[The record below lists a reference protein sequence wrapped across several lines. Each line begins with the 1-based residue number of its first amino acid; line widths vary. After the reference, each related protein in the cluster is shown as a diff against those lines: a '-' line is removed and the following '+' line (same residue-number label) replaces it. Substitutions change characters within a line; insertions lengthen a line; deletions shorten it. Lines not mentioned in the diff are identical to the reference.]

1 MRAQLVALALLVTAA
16 TLTGCG
22 GGDSDEDKEAEEQL
36 RSSGAPTP
44 VCVDQAKETEIPAAF
59 PSDFPLPDGA
69 KVHATEERSGGRTIV
84 YAVVDSDEKD
94 VLKQLQD
101 AMKGAGFTLTEGE
114 VEEHDAESNW
124 TGNGYTGRWA
134 IREIAGCTGPDLRH
148 RPRPPRP
155 DPCGQVRPRRSRVTA
170 CRKAS

>member
-1 MRAQLVALALLVTAA
+1 MRAQLALVLVTAA
-16 TLTGCG
+16 ALTGCG
-22 GGDSDEDKEAEEQL
+22 GGDSDEDKKAEAQL

-94 VLKQLQD
+94 VLKVMQTD
-101 AMKGAGFTLTEGE
+101 VPDAGFELTEGE
-114 VEEHDAESNW
+114 VEERDAESNW
-124 TGNGYTGRWA
+124 KGNGYTGRWA
-134 IREIAGCTGPDLRH
+134 IREIAGCTE
-148 RPRPPRP
+148 
-155 DPCGQVRPRRSRVTA
+155 QTSVTVLSA
-170 CRKAS
+170 KD